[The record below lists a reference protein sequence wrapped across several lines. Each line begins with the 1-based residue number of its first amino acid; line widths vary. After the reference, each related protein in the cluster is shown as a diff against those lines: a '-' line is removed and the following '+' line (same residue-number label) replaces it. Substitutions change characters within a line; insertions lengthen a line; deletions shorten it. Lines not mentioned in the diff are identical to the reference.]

1 MLRLSTFFA
10 VSFLLL
16 STFSAL
22 QIRSSFECRLCR
34 ELTRAVLPQL
44 KLIEEGSR
52 PENIP
57 QPIWNALRESLPS
70 INSDPQ
76 CSRTCS
82 RGPMPFAV
90 EFLVNNNNVTCSLC
104 QQLMK
109 TGKSSVSGGEASRPT
124 FLKLCIGDHFQE
136 YFVAN
141 LKTSCEHLG
150 LLESYCEMI
159 VDENGRD
166 MYVLDKANVDP
177 LAGCTKIKL
186 C

>member
-109 TGKSSVSGGEASRPT
+109 TGKSSVSGGE
-124 FLKLCIGDHFQE
+124 E